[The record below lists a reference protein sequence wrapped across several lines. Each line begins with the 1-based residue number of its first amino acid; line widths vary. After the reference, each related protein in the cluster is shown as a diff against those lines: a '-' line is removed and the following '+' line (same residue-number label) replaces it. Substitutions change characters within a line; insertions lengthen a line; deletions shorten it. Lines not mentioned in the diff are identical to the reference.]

1 MAASDPS
8 KYDKINLEASD
19 QSETVDLRLGAVSI
33 DYYEDIFH
41 HP

>member
-19 QSETVDLRLGAVSI
+19 QSETVDLRLADTLVVVGGGVVMC
-33 DYYEDIFH
+33 Y
-41 HP
+41 

>member
-19 QSETVDLRLGAVSI
+19 QGETVDLRLGAVSI
-33 DYYEDIFH
+33 D
-41 HP
+41 